1 MILHHIKLKHPFLGC
16 YQTFDW
22 YAVMCFWDSSSF
34 LLFIVDVILD
44 LNKQNTE
51 TQYDMVDFATN
62 AIMDVTIL
70 IPSKHPCLQ
79 KVLLL
84 DAIATS

>member
-1 MILHHIKLKHPFLGC
+1 MGMQSCAL
-16 YQTFDW
+16 
-22 YAVMCFWDSSSF
+22 WDPISF

-51 TQYDMVDFATN
+51 TQYDMVDFTTN

-70 IPSKHPCLQ
+70 IPSKHPHL
-79 KVLLL
+79 
-84 DAIATS
+84 

>member
-1 MILHHIKLKHPFLGC
+1 MGMQSCTL
-16 YQTFDW
+16 
-22 YAVMCFWDSSSF
+22 WDSSSF

-51 TQYDMVDFATN
+51 TQYDMVDFTTD

-70 IPSKHPCLQ
+70 IPSKHPRL
-79 KVLLL
+79 
-84 DAIATS
+84 